1 MDIIAEAKAT
11 SGTINSR
18 NDLLQKQ
25 LEMLKTIYEH
35 HAISEAEYK
44 RSSGTLIAKMQARNS
59 I

>member
-11 SGTINSR
+11 SRTINSR

-44 RSSGTLIAKMQARNS
+44 RSSGALISKMQTRNS

>member
-11 SGTINSR
+11 SRTINSR

-44 RSSGTLIAKMQARNS
+44 RSSCTLISTMQARNS
-59 I
+59 L